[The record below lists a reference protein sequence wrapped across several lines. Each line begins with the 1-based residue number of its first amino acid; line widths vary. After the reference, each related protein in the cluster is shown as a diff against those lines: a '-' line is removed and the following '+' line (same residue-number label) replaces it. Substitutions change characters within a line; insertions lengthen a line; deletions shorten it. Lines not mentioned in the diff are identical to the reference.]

1 MNRFEKELLDYINE
15 IFEDEIK
22 QGIVKLEVNT
32 PKLALEQGHSY
43 KGWAVGIRKK
53 REQLRDVRIVI
64 DSPDEDI
71 MNEVDDWH
79 VTLKAMVNQ
88 AKHILNNPPFEEYIS
103 QGVIRATYDGENV
116 EFVSKDKLREKRYWA

>member
-43 KGWAVGIRKK
+43 KGWAVGIRKE

-71 MNEVDDWH
+71 MNEVDDCH
-79 VTLKAMVNQ
+79 VTLKTMVNK
-88 AKHILNNPPFEEYIS
+88 AKHILNNPPFKEYIS
-103 QGVIRATYDGENV
+103 QGIIRATYDVENV
-116 EFVSKDKLREKRYWA
+116 EFVPKDKL

>member
-1 MNRFEKELLDYINE
+1 MNRFEKELLDYINK

-53 REQLRDVRIVI
+53 REQLRDIRIVI

-71 MNEVDDWH
+71 MNEVDDCY
-79 VTLKAMVNQ
+79 VTLKAMVNK
-88 AKHILNNPPFEEYIS
+88 AKHILNNPPFKEYIS
-103 QGVIRATYDGENV
+103 QGVIRATYDVENV
-116 EFVSKDKLREKRYWA
+116 EFVPKDKL